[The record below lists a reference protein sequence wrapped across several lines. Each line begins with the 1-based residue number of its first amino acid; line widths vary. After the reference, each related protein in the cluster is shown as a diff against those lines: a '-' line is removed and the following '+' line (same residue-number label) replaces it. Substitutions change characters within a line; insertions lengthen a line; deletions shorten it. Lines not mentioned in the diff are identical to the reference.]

1 MATALPKVGIVGVVG
16 AGAMGRGIVQVAAAA
31 GHTVLVYDAKHGAAA
46 AAKGAIARDLAR
58 LVDKGRMTAVAR
70 EALLAR
76 LRTCA
81 SLAEVAPA
89 ALVVEAVV
97 EDLGVKR
104 GLFAELEKI
113 CAPETILAS
122 NTSSLSITAI
132 AAALQRPGRCVG
144 MHFFN
149 PAPVMA
155 LVEVVSGL
163 ATDPAVAAAVEA
175 TASAWG
181 KSPVRATST
190 PGFIVNRVARPFY
203 AEALRLLEEGAA
215 DPATIDAVLR
225 ESGGFR
231 MGPFELMD
239 LVGHDVN
246 SAVTRSVYDACFQD
260 PRFRPSFAQ
269 LELVAAGRLGRKSG
283 RGFYDY
289 APGATKPEPATLPPG
304 RKPRRLVVLGDP
316 GPLEAIVALAETAGL
331 EVERGVGR
339 GTLCVDGATIAAS
352 DGRSATEHAA
362 AESIENLVLVDL
374 ALDYAVARRVA
385 LAAADQAGPEAL
397 SAAAGLFQALGK
409 AVSPLDDVP
418 GMAVLRTVAML
429 ANEAAHAVAQDVA
442 CAAAVDLAMAKG
454 VNYPIGPLAWAEK
467 IGLDR
472 VLFALDALARSY
484 GEDRYRA
491 AVLLRR
497 KVWGR
502 TRFHA

>member
-1 MATALPKVGIVGVVG
+1 
-16 AGAMGRGIVQVAAAA
+16 MGRGIAQVAAGA
-31 GHTVLVYDAKHGAAA
+31 GHTVLLHDAKEDAAA
-46 AAKGAIARDLAR
+46 TAKAAVAQDLAKR
-58 LVDKGRMTAVAR
+58 VDKGRMAASQQ
-70 EALLAR
+70 EALLER
-76 LRTCA
+76 LRSCA
-81 SLAEVAPA
+81 SLSELAPA
-89 ALVVEAVV
+89 ALVIEAVV

-104 GLFAELEKI
+104 RLFADLEEI
-113 CAPETILAS
+113 CAPEAILAS

-149 PAPVMA
+149 PAPIMA

-163 ATDPAVAAAVEA
+163 ATDPTVAATVEA

-181 KSPVRATST
+181 KSTVQARST

-246 SAVTRSVYDACFQD
+246 SAVTRSVYDGFFQD
-260 PRFRPSFAQ
+260 PRFKPSFTQ

-289 APGATKPEPATLPPG
+289 APGATKPEAATLLPG
-304 RKPRRLVVLGDP
+304 RKPGRLVVLGDP
-316 GPLEAIVALAETAGL
+316 GLLQPIVALAEAAGL
-331 EVERGVGR
+331 EVERHVGR
-339 GTLCVDGATIAAS
+339 GMLCLEGATIAAT
-352 DGRSATEHAA
+352 DGRSATERAA
-362 AESIENLVLVDL
+362 AENIENLVLVDH
-374 ALDYAVARRVA
+374 ALDYARAGRVA
-385 LAAADQAGPEAL
+385 LAAADQAGPRAL
-397 SAAAGLFQALGK
+397 ASAAGLFQALGK
-409 AVSPLDDVP
+409 AVSPLDDLP

-429 ANEAAHAVAQDVA
+429 ANEAADAVAQGVA
-442 CAAAVDLAMAKG
+442 SAAAIDLAMAKG
-454 VNYPIGPLAWAEK
+454 VNYPTGPLAWAEK

-472 VLFALDALARSY
+472 VLFALDALARTY

-491 AVLLRR
+491 SALLRR